1 MRHLFLV
8 LCLCCFSSFL
18 CAQQHLERKASLDIL
33 HYDFQLELSDES
45 NLIKGQARIDFVLKK
60 AVEELA
66 LDLIVKKTTGKGMLV
81 RQVELDGQ
89 EVAYRHWQDQ
99 LFIEIPKNLL
109 INEPYQ
115 FNISY
120 EGIPEDGMVI
130 GENKFGGR
138 TFFGDNWPNRARHWL
153 PTVDHPS
160 EKATVAFTVHAPAKY
175 EVVGTGRKIEETNL
189 LDGTK
194 RTTWRCD
201 VPLPTKVM
209 VVGAAEFAVQLAGM
223 VDQIPVTS
231 WVFPQNR
238 TAGFVDYDDAVGVL
252 DWFHTHVA
260 PYPYTKLANV
270 QSKTRWGGME
280 NASNIFYFENS
291 VTGKEE
297 REGLIAHEIAHQWF
311 GNSASEADWHHVWLS
326 EGFATYFTH
335 LYFEHNHGR
344 DVLVDRLQ
352 TDRTN
357 IIRYAG
363 QNPKQPIVDTTIT
376 DYNQVLSTNTYQKA
390 AWVLHMLRQK
400 VGTDVFWK
408 GIKRYYQK
416 YQFSNAYT
424 EDFKHIMEVVS
435 GQELDTFFQQWFF
448 QPGLPD
454 LQVNWDFNSTTNA
467 LSIEVVQKQAAPFAF
482 PLKVQVLDEKGE
494 DLLLFEL
501 EIDEKEVSKKIEIR
515 GAVPKSIRLDPD
527 TQLLFKS
534 RIAKK

>member
-1 MRHLFLV
+1 MRYLFLAFI
-8 LCLCCFSSFL
+8 LSCYTSILF
-18 CAQQHLERKASLDIL
+18 AQDHLERKATIDIL
-33 HYDFQLELSDES
+33 HYRFQLELSDAS
-45 NLIKGQARIDFVLKK
+45 DLIKGKASLDFELKQK
-60 AVEELA
+60 VEELS
-66 LDLIVKKTTGKGMLV
+66 LDLIVKKSNGKGMLV
-81 RQVELDGQ
+81 RNIELDGK
-89 EVAYRHWQDQ
+89 EVAYRHYQD
-99 LFIEIPKNLL
+99 LLYVKIPEDILL
-109 INEPYQ
+109 HEPYQ
-115 FNISY
+115 LDITY
-120 EGIPEDGMVI
+120 EGVPEDGLVI
-130 GENKFGGR
+130 GKNKFGGR

-160 EKATVAFTVHAPAKY
+160 EKATVEFVVTAPAKY
-175 EVVGTGRKIEETNL
+175 EVVGTGRQIEETNL
-189 LDGTK
+189 LDGRK
-194 RTTWRCD
+194 RTAWKCD

-209 VVGAAEFAVQLAGM
+209 VIGAAEFAIALAGM
-223 VDQIPVTS
+223 VDNIPVTS

-238 TAGFVDYDDAVGVL
+238 LKGFRDYDDAVKVL

-291 VTGKEE
+291 VNGKEE

-335 LYFEHNHGR
+335 LYYEYNHGR
-344 DVLVDRLQ
+344 DVMQDRLQ

-357 IIRYAG
+357 IIRYAR

-390 AWVLHMLRQK
+390 GWVLHMLRQE
-400 VGTDVFWK
+400 VGTENFWK

-424 EDFKHIMEVVS
+424 ADFKNIMELVS
-435 GQELDTFFQQWFF
+435 GQELDDFFRQWFY

-454 LQVNWDFNSTTNA
+454 LEVSWSFDATSKVF
-467 LSIEVVQKQAAPFAF
+467 SIQAAQKQEA
-482 PLKVQVLDEKGE
+482 
-494 DLLLFEL
+494 LF
-501 EIDEKEVSKKIEIR
+501 S
-515 GAVPKSIRLDPD
+515 
-527 TQLLFKS
+527 
-534 RIAKK
+534 